1 MRMSRPQL
9 TLLLAIKQGSTNGNP
24 PRRGRPRKSIEVKDE
39 TSDDSDAMIPPEDS
53 SSNEDR
59 LIPTRKSKSK
69 PQPPKKVLKAVAI
82 PSTTPTASTGPRR
95 RVPSSQT
102 PSTISSALS
111 STRDHSME
119 YDTAATSAV
128 ATPAE
133 PSLKPKSSLIKPA
146 FASLHQSRTSSVMSS
161 GKRKRASVQDIGS
174 DARMAEALQ
183 AEEYNEP
190 QPKPAKRR
198 RAPMILDSDDDD
210 SNLSDAM
217 KEESPEIDMGFTFK
231 RSRTAARTSLPSR
244 SARDSAKNTIKNAA
258 SLQVDDSEEDSVSEF
273 SELDPDDLEDSDEE
287 ANDAD
292 VAELAPDAAESNTD
306 EAAITPAARRAR
318 RRGRPGAGTS
328 AAQRMENLRQRR
340 ADGLNWRVS
349 QVAPV
354 LEQNLTTSRLLE
366 SVESSK
372 RLTRRS

>member
-1 MRMSRPQL
+1 MMRLSRPQL

-24 PRRGRPRKSIEVKDE
+24 PRRGRPRKSIGAKDE
-39 TSDDSDAMIPPEDS
+39 TSDDSDVMIPPENS

-59 LIPTRKSKSK
+59 LITTRKSKSK
-69 PQPPKKVLKAVAI
+69 PQSAKKVLKAVAI

-133 PSLKPKSSLIKPA
+133 PSMKPKSSLIKPA

-161 GKRKRASVQDIGS
+161 GKRKRAGVQDIDS

-183 AEEYNEP
+183 AEEYNE
-190 QPKPAKRR
+190 QQVKPAKRR
-198 RAPMILDSDDDD
+198 RAPMILDSDGDD
-210 SNLSDAM
+210 SDLSDAM
-217 KEESPEIDMGFTFK
+217 EESPEIDMGFTFK
-231 RSRTAARTSLPSR
+231 RSRTTARTSLPSR
-244 SARDSAKNTIKNAA
+244 SARDSAKKTIKNAA
-258 SLQVDDSEEDSVSEF
+258 SLQVNDSEEDSVSAF
-273 SELDPDDLEDSDEE
+273 SELDSNDLEESDEE
-287 ANDAD
+287 ADDAD
-292 VAELAPDAAESNTD
+292 VAELVSDAAEPSTD
-306 EAAITPAARRAR
+306 QAANTPAARRAH
-318 RRGRPGAGTS
+318 RRGRPGTATS
-328 AAQRMENLRQRR
+328 AATRMENLRQRR

-349 QVAPV
+349 QVAQA
-354 LEQNLTTSRLLE
+354 LEQKLTPSRLLE

-372 RLTRRS
+372 RLTPRS